1 MVRQPYVAFSC
12 IKEARQRPETLHRR
26 CAIYGACAYWPRCC
40 RRVRE
45 ERHVWRPGTDSP
57 CSPPPCIYTSVYTS
71 VPWSAEKAADL
82 MVAALHFF
90 IFLVLICVAWTTAAP
105 LLAHLPHSGRWRGC
119 RSVGAPLL
127 GMMQKSQWFPP
138 LNLGCQKIAWQD
150 SNSPTARTDSE
161 FPVSNF
167 RFVYLQVDLR
177 KDLHVRKFVFEII
190 IIQVFIKRKLLSVET
205 IFKAHSKRAFA

>member
-1 MVRQPYVAFSC
+1 MCVLTTLLSAGEGGAAC
-12 IKEARQRPETLHRR
+12 LETWEQSLFTNAMHLYLGLYL
-26 CAIYGACAYWPRCC
+26 CTL
-40 RRVRE
+40 VSRE
-45 ERHVWRPGTDSP
+45 SGWLDGRSFT
-57 CSPPPCIYTSVYTS
+57 
-71 VPWSAEKAADL
+71 L
-82 MVAALHFF
+82 FL
-90 IFLVLICVAWTTAAP
+90 FLVLICVAWTTAAP

-127 GMMQKSQWFPP
+127 GMIQKSQWFPP